1 MGISTVA
8 RDAHYLRKK
17 YQDPLYWAM
26 KNCDEDP
33 DKLRALIEN
42 IADHYQVFHIPGYY
56 FSPKGLTSIIRIQI
70 YECFDL
76 FPVVLL
82 TNYTSNVIC
91 FSSNVHSYSD
101 LILGLNLCRELF
113 CAINLAFI
121 LLSLHH
127 NYFILNK
134 NVGCDTC
141 MCD

>member
-1 MGISTVA
+1 
-8 RDAHYLRKK
+8 
-17 YQDPLYWAM
+17 M

-56 FSPKGLTSIIRIQI
+56 FSPKGLSSIIRIQI
-70 YECFDL
+70 YDCLTYFQL
-76 FPVVLL
+76 FFSP
-82 TNYTSNVIC
+82 TTTISNTSNVIC

-101 LILGLNLCRELF
+101 LILGLNLCRELL

-121 LLSLHH
+121 LLSLHR

-141 MCD
+141 MLINFITEFLNCLRIIPSS